1 MVPLRRGAGAEA
13 AASAGYDPLF
23 PPPPPRGGLGITMWR
38 FLVWML
44 RTDAPRTLVVL
55 GLELLIGLCP
65 AATVWIVRRAFGD
78 ALGVFR
84 GTLPAAD
91 LLRWLGVWAVIV
103 GAQHAL
109 YPLLEVPLERLR
121 QEMEDALQLRL
132 QRKAARL
139 RLEVFERPDF
149 YDILGRAREAA
160 GPGFFLN
167 LMIGLFRLPQ
177 AAATIVALAA
187 IVGGW
192 SPALLAAT
200 VVAATFTPLAEIVQS
215 RSRFFLQRRQ
225 TAAERM
231 RRYLAQVLTSREA
244 AKEVRTFDLAA
255 WVLGRWEGLY
265 WRVADAV
272 HRQERAQSL
281 ARAGLQSLSFIGV
294 GAGLGYAAWAT
305 ATGGLQPGQF
315 AAMLMALQGLQG
327 AVGGFVGTFRF
338 TGDRV
343 LKIADLF
350 VYLDLGPEEPEGGA
364 APPPLGADGSAGD
377 IALEGVSF
385 RYPQRLEPVLQEIHA
400 VIRAGERVA
409 LVGEN
414 GSGKTTLVKV
424 LTGLFRPTEGRVTYG
439 GADVWGMDL
448 RAVRDR
454 QAAVFQD
461 HVHYAF
467 TLGENIGYGRAE
479 RAEDR
484 AALVAA
490 AARGGAE
497 EVAAALPQG
506 YGTLLTREFS
516 GGTELSG
523 GQWQR
528 VAVSRGFMREAPLIV
543 LDEPTAALDPQAE
556 ADVFRRFAAMADGRT
571 AVLVSH
577 RLGSARLCDR
587 VLVLREGRLVEQGTH
602 DELVAVGGEYA
613 RLWALQAQ
621 WYA

>member
-1 MVPLRRGAGAEA
+1 MAPSLLNRRGKAS
-13 AASAGYDPLF
+13 AASPAVGYDPIF
-23 PPPPPRGGLGITMWR
+23 PPPPPRGGIGVTMWR

-44 RTDAPRTLVVL
+44 ETDAPRTLLTL
-55 GLELLIGLCP
+55 GLQLAMGLCP

-84 GTLPAAD
+84 GTVPAAA
-91 LLRWLGVWAVIV
+91 LLRWLALWA
-103 GAQHAL
+103 ALALLQHAL
-109 YPLLEVPLERLR
+109 FPLFEIPFERLR

-139 RLEVFERPDF
+139 RLEVFERSDF
-149 YDILGRAREAA
+149 HDILGRAREAA

-167 LMIGLFRLPQ
+167 LMLGLFRLPQ
-177 AAATIVALAA
+177 TLATMAALAA

-192 SPALLAAT
+192 SPGLLAAT
-200 VVAATFTPLAEIVQS
+200 IVAATFTPLAEIIQS
-215 RSRFFLQRRQ
+215 RARFFLQRKQ
-225 TAAERM
+225 TAPERL
-231 RRYLAQVLTSREA
+231 RGYLAYTLTCREA
-244 AKEVRTFDLAA
+244 AKEVRTFDLAP
-255 WVLGRWEGLY
+255 WLLQRWDGLY
-265 WRVADAV
+265 WQVANAI
-272 HRQERAQSL
+272 HRQDRGQSL
-281 ARAGLQSLSFIGV
+281 ARAGLQSLSFVGV
-294 GAGLGYAAWAT
+294 AAGLGFAAWGL

-315 AAMLMALQGLQG
+315 AAMLMALQGIQS

-350 VYLDLGPEEPEGGA
+350 VYLDLGPEEPEGGGV
-364 APPPLGADGSAGD
+364 PPDGPGVGD
-377 IALEGVSF
+377 VVLERVSF
-385 RYPQRLEPVLQEIHA
+385 RYPQRPEPALAGVS
-400 VIRAGERVA
+400 VTIRAGERVA

-424 LTGLFRPTEGRVTYG
+424 LTGLFRPTEGRVLYG
-439 GADVWGMDL
+439 GQDLWALDL

-479 RAEDR
+479 QVADQRAVES
-484 AALVAA
+484 A
-490 AARGGAE
+490 AARGGADD
-497 EVAAALPQG
+497 VARALPVG
-506 YGTLLTREFS
+506 YETLLTREFS

-556 ADVFRRFAAMADGRT
+556 ADVLRRFAAMAGGRT

-587 VLVLREGRLVEQGTH
+587 VLVLREGALVEQGTH
-602 DELVAVGGEYA
+602 DELVAAGGEYA
-613 RLWALQAQ
+613 RMWSLQAQ
-621 WYA
+621 WYR